1 MRPRKV
7 FYPGVPDELG
17 YYVYELWSG
26 LVCLYVGRVGNS
38 GPGSMFKR
46 LQGHRSGKPW
56 WPDVTDITVT
66 AFESHDE
73 IAEEEPRRI
82 FELQPVYNRVYAAKC
97 RRGHAKPPFTK
108 TDDGR
113 GGVCAQ
119 CIEERQQ
126 SPEHKAW
133 VRAYCQRPEVKAR
146 AVAHN
151 RELTESGYWQ
161 SEEYTAKRAEY
172 MSRPEVR
179 EREQAYQAAYRNRPG
194 RIAKELARETG
205 HARRRYYASRNALPE
220 VKDRKRRWALKASR
234 RPGPGQA
241 GLF

>member
-82 FELQPVYNRVYAAKC
+82 FELQPVYNRMYAAKC
-97 RRGHAKPPFTK
+97 
-108 TDDGR
+108 
-113 GGVCAQ
+113 
-119 CIEERQQ
+119 
-126 SPEHKAW
+126 
-133 VRAYCQRPEVKAR
+133 
-146 AVAHN
+146 
-151 RELTESGYWQ
+151 
-161 SEEYTAKRAEY
+161 
-172 MSRPEVR
+172 
-179 EREQAYQAAYRNRPG
+179 
-194 RIAKELARETG
+194 
-205 HARRRYYASRNALPE
+205 RYYASRNAVPE